1 MLDQFLTQL
10 LIAVIALDVVGAV
23 VYFVLEAMAQRKR
36 RILEP
41 YPLELFH
48 AARRRSRDAGGSR
61 WFSGRLGRLL
71 QLRRRPAVPPAT
83 EADFVRLRKILS
95 SFNEGLA

>member
-1 MLDQFLTQL
+1 MLDQFLTKL
-10 LIAVIALDVVGAV
+10 LIVVIVLDVVGVV
-23 VYFVLEAMAQRKR
+23 VYFVLEAMAQHKR
-36 RILEP
+36 RIQEP
-41 YPLELFH
+41 IPLPPLP

-71 QLRRRPAVPPAT
+71 QLRQRPAVPPAT